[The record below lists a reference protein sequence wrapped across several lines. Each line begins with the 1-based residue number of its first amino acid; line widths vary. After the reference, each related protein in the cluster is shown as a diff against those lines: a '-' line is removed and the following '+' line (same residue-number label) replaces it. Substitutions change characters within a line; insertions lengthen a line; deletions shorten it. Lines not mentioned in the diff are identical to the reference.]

1 MLTTKRPTPT
11 TVLYTVSTR
20 SAPTTLAAHLRD
32 ALTTL
37 LRLASG
43 LLVLAALYLELHHFW
58 TGCLPTNIQTH
69 LSSLSPP
76 PPTTSPPSTQPNPL
90 LPHPALRA
98 TLYALILYLVQRKA
112 HASES
117 LLVIRGLGVQTAT
130 AGSSLLWGGG
140 TRFIPASAVQDV
152 FIHEAFEGFEVRF
165 YLGIVVEGEG
175 GVVVV
180 FPVSFYLVS
189 S

>member
-58 TGCLPTNIQTH
+58 TGSLPTNIQTH
-69 LSSLSPP
+69 LSR
-76 PPTTSPPSTQPNPL
+76 L
-90 LPHPALRA
+90 LPRF
-98 TLYALILYLVQRKA
+98 LV
-112 HASES
+112 
-117 LLVIRGLGVQTAT
+117 
-130 AGSSLLWGGG
+130 
-140 TRFIPASAVQDV
+140 
-152 FIHEAFEGFEVRF
+152 
-165 YLGIVVEGEG
+165 
-175 GVVVV
+175 
-180 FPVSFYLVS
+180 
-189 S
+189 